1 MWKRKWA
8 VIRPFPV
15 LVFRGASRYI
25 APQAFMSVAHRKG
38 SSMESVLSY
47 LESNKDRYL
56 QELKEYLA
64 IQSVSSQSNHNLDMK
79 RCADWTAGQMRSI
92 GMGNVQIMETPG
104 HPVVYGDWLGAEGRP
119 TILLYGHYDV
129 QPVDPVNLW
138 TTPPFEATER
148 DGNLYARGAA
158 DDKGQVFIH
167 LKAIEAYMKNMGSLP
182 INIKLLIEGEEE
194 IGSEHLDD
202 FVREHKELLKS
213 DLVVISDS
221 SMFAKGVP
229 SVCYGL
235 RGLAYMEVEVTGPNS
250 DLHSGSFGGSVHNP
264 IQALSE
270 MIASLHDKNGRITI
284 KGFYNHVRPLLNA
297 ERKAYKKLPWS
308 DKKYSAQ
315 LGVKQ
320 LYGEKGFTTLERLW
334 ARPTLECNGI
344 WGGYTGEGAKTVL
357 PSKAFAKISMRLVPD
372 QTSAEAAK
380 LFERHL
386 KAIAPKTVTVQ
397 VRTLHG
403 GEAAIT
409 PIDSPG
415 VQAAIAALEKG
426 FGKKPLYQRE
436 GGSIPI
442 VVQFKKIL
450 GLDTVLLGFG
460 LPDENAHAP
469 NEFINLDN
477 FFGGMRT
484 SVHFYN
490 ELPSHWKNRKPQK

>member
-1 MWKRKWA
+1 MQNE
-8 VIRPFPV
+8 I
-15 LVFRGASRYI
+15 
-25 APQAFMSVAHRKG
+25 
-38 SSMESVLSY
+38 LSF

-56 QELKEYLA
+56 SEVKDFLA
-64 IQSVSSQSNHNLDMK
+64 IQSVSSQSIHNTDMR
-79 RCADWTAGQMRSI
+79 RCAEWTAGQMRNI
-92 GMGNVQIMETPG
+92 GLSNVRIMDTAG
-104 HPVVYGDWLGAEGRP
+104 HPVVYGEWLNAPGKP
-119 TILLYGHYDV
+119 TVLLYGHYDV

-138 TTPPFEATER
+138 TSPPFEATVR
-148 DGNLYARGAA
+148 DGNLYARGSS

-167 LKAIEAYMKNMGSLP
+167 LKAVEACMKNTGSLP
-182 INIKLLIEGEEE
+182 VNIKMLIEGEEE
-194 IGSEHLDD
+194 VGSENLDK
-202 FVREHKELLKS
+202 FVTEHKEMLKA

-250 DLHSGSFGGSVHNP
+250 DLHSGSFGGSVHNHV
-264 IQALSE
+264 QALSE
-270 MIASLHDKNGRITI
+270 MIASLHDKNGKITV
-284 KGFYNHVRPLLNA
+284 KGFYDDVRPLTKA
-297 ERKAYKKLPWS
+297 ERNSYKKLPWN
-308 DKKYSAQ
+308 DKKYAKQ

-357 PSKAFAKISMRLVPD
+357 PAKAFAKISMRLVPD
-372 QTSAEAAK
+372 QSSTRAAK

-386 KAIAPKTVTVQ
+386 KRIAPKTVTVT
-397 VRTLHG
+397 VKALHG
-403 GEAAIT
+403 GEPAIT

-415 VQAAIAALEKG
+415 VQAAVVALEKG

-442 VVQFKKIL
+442 VVQFKEIL

-469 NEFINLDN
+469 DEFINLDN

-484 SVHFYN
+484 CVHFYH
-490 ELPSHWKNRKPQK
+490 ELPEFWKNQKRTKR